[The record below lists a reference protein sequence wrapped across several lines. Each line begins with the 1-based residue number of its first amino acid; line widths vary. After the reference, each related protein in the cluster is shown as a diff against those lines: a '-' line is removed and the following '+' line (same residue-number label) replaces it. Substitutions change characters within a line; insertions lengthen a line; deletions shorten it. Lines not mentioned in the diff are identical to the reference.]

1 MLYNCVY
8 YTLTSGV
15 VITSIIGVVYL
26 YNPILANNILIN
38 VSWNTLK
45 LFHRI
50 KNKIPNTKKLKT
62 DEENYKD
69 AIVKDRFLGYNTSD
83 DTTYQCDDF
92 ESDYLKNNNF
102 DIMIIINKDEEDNND
117 YYKRIDDKK
126 ELVNYNIEKLENIFL
141 QVELEQN
148 DTRIPIHGNLKQF
161 YLKGNKILDKN
172 FLLWYLKKFYYLDL
186 ENDYTLHIIDSDIN
200 IFTMKKDKSIILLD
214 KENELSYEVV
224 EE

>member
-148 DTRIPIHGNLKQF
+148 DTRIPIHGNFLQF

-172 FLLWYLKKFYYLDL
+172 FLLYY
-186 ENDYTLHIIDSDIN
+186 H
-200 IFTMKKDKSIILLD
+200 
-214 KENELSYEVV
+214 
-224 EE
+224 